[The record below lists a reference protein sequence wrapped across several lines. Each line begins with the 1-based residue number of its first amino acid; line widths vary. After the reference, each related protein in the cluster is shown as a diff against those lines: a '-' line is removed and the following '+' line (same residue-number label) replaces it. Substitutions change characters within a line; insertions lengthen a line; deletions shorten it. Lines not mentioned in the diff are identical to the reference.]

1 LSKVEILRAYLSESI
16 LAGLV
21 SSVLI
26 NAYGSSKNAE
36 FMHDEARDILAL
48 LLVLLAASI
57 ALWAGL
63 FFITG
68 TDFGKWLHSK
78 GMMESINNAYI
89 SCSVIFL
96 TSSVL
101 CIVCAHV
108 GAQAIKI
115 QIFGE
120 FVCLWSLAVVIPML
134 NNTRHLLKLH
144 GGYRNL
150 PTIITELR
158 QSGRS

>member
-1 LSKVEILRAYLSESI
+1 LSKAEILRAYLSEPI

-21 SSVLI
+21 LSLLV
-26 NAYGSSKNAE
+26 NVYGSSKNAD
-36 FMHDEARDILAL
+36 FMHDEARDILSL

-63 FFITG
+63 FFITA
-68 TDFGKWLHSK
+68 TDFGKWLHLK

-96 TSSVL
+96 AGSVL

-108 GAQAIKI
+108 SAQITKI
-115 QIFGE
+115 QIVGE
-120 FVCLWSLAVVIPML
+120 FFCLWSLAVVIPML

-144 GGYRNL
+144 GAYRNA
-150 PTIITELR
+150 PTIVTELR
-158 QSGRS
+158 QSGRG